1 MADIPSNIG
10 AVAAAIRSAEV
21 KDSTD
26 LRRLTE
32 LCRALTVDCADLID
46 QAEHTIRTVLTDYDA
61 QKSRRAVQVTRPMRQ
76 GRTLVMAA
84 GRRMVST
91 YRAYQ
96 KQYAEEMK
104 PKSGRK
110 RFDPTK

>member
-10 AVAAAIRSAEV
+10 AVAAAIRSADV
-21 KDSTD
+21 KDSSD

-46 QAEHTIRTVLTDYDA
+46 VAEHQIRTVLTDYDA

-84 GRRMVST
+84 GRRMVAT
-91 YRAYQ
+91 YRTYQ
-96 KQYAEEMK
+96 RQYAEDMK
-104 PKSGRK
+104 PKGGK
-110 RFDPTK
+110 KKFDPKK